1 MNEFYFY
8 KLTGAGNDFV
18 FIDRKQNPKISLT
31 PSQINK
37 ICNRRFGIGAD
48 GVIIIQD
55 VENFDFEMLYYN
67 ADGSTGSL
75 CANGAR
81 CAIWFAEK
89 TKRLKNGKANFISN
103 GMTYSGIVIS
113 DEKIKFNLNPPS
125 KSKFNFKVKAANQLI
140 KADFI
145 DTGSPHLVIEVT
157 DVLKDP
163 MNPSSS
169 YKSISEFPVYTLG
182 KELRYHKDFS
192 PAGANV
198 NFYCIEDNKIQIRTY
213 ERGVEDETLACGT
226 GSVATA
232 ISVYFNKKISPPISL
247 ITWGGETLIVNFD
260 VENQKV
266 SNVSLTGPAKIVFE
280 GKISGNFFTNME

>member
-81 CAIWFAEK
+81 CAIWFA
-89 TKRLKNGKANFISN
+89 
-103 GMTYSGIVIS
+103 
-113 DEKIKFNLNPPS
+113 
-125 KSKFNFKVKAANQLI
+125 
-140 KADFI
+140 
-145 DTGSPHLVIEVT
+145 
-157 DVLKDP
+157 
-163 MNPSSS
+163 
-169 YKSISEFPVYTLG
+169 
-182 KELRYHKDFS
+182 
-192 PAGANV
+192 
-198 NFYCIEDNKIQIRTY
+198 
-213 ERGVEDETLACGT
+213 
-226 GSVATA
+226 
-232 ISVYFNKKISPPISL
+232 
-247 ITWGGETLIVNFD
+247 
-260 VENQKV
+260 
-266 SNVSLTGPAKIVFE
+266 
-280 GKISGNFFTNME
+280 

>member
-67 ADGSTGSL
+67 SDGSTGSL

-89 TKRLKNGKANFISN
+89 TNRLKNGKANFISN

-192 PAGANV
+192 PAGTNV
-198 NFYCIEDNKIQIRTY
+198 NFYCIEDDKIHIRTY